1 MKFFSVPVGLNMP
14 ANMSRSLGLVM
25 PREIPVDEESENFF
39 RRFRLSRGAAPSS
52 FDSVGRGLVTPV
64 KSNITIAD

>member
-1 MKFFSVPVGLNMP
+1 
-14 ANMSRSLGLVM
+14 M

-52 FDSVGRGLVTPV
+52 FDAVGRGLVTPV
-64 KSNITIAD
+64 KSNITIIAD